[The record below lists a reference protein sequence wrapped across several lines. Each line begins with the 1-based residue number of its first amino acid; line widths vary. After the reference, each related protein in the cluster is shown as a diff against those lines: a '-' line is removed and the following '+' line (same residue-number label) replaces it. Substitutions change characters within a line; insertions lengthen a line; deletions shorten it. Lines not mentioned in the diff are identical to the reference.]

1 MLVIPALRRLK
12 QEDCQV
18 LEAILAYIM
27 SSRSTWNGV
36 KSSFT
41 GGGGG
46 RAYPESVFRGGSR
59 RILLSSRSA

>member
-12 QEDCQV
+12 QEDRQT
-18 LEAILAYIM
+18 LEAILGYIM

-41 GGGGG
+41 DGGCG
-46 RAYPESVFRGGSR
+46 AYPESVFRGGGR
-59 RILLSSRSA
+59 RISLSSRPA